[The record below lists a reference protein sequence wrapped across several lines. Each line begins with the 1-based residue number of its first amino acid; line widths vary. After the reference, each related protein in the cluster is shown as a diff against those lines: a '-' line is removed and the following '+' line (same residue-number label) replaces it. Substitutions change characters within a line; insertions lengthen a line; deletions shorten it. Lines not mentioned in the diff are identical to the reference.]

1 MRKKYISQNNFQW
14 HYALFLFLLMLVIT
28 LFVSLSVYF
37 TLWMELLKG
46 EIFFEDM
53 IVKTGKLVAG
63 KIGVLIILEA
73 ILCFLFSHRIA
84 GPISRIEKIIGLLQ
98 RGDLSRDIQIR
109 KTDELNGFVNEINQ
123 LVYLLRERIKKEKK
137 LIKDVK
143 VKMDVLSGLLTEEGV
158 DKRKI
163 VMIQKEIEKSINS
176 LEEGNEHFK
185 LE

>member
-1 MRKKYISQNNFQW
+1 MRKKYISQSNFQW

-37 TLWMELLKG
+37 TLWVELLKG
-46 EIFFEDM
+46 EVFFEDM
-53 IVKTGKLVAG
+53 IVKTGKLVVE
-63 KIGVLIILEA
+63 KIGVLLILEA

-109 KTDELNGFVNEINQ
+109 KSDELNGFVNEINQ
-123 LVYLLRERIKKEKK
+123 LVRLLREQIKKEKK
-137 LIKDVK
+137 LIKEIK
-143 VKMDVLSGLLTEEGV
+143 GKMDALNGLLIEENI

-163 VMIQKEIEKSINS
+163 LIIQKEIEKSINS
-176 LEEGNEHFK
+176 LDEGKGYFK

>member
-1 MRKKYISQNNFQW
+1 MRKKYISRSNFQW
-14 HYALFLFLLMLVIT
+14 QFALFLFLLVLVIT

-37 TLWMELLKG
+37 TLWIELLKG
-46 EIFFEDM
+46 EVFFEEM
-53 IVKTGKLVAG
+53 MVRTGKLVAG
-63 KIGVLIILEA
+63 KIGVLLILEA

-123 LVYLLRERIKKEKK
+123 LVFLLRGQVKKEKK

-143 VKMDVLSGLLTEEGV
+143 GKMDVLSGLLIEEKV

-163 VMIQKEIEKSINS
+163 LMIQKEIEKIINS
-176 LEEGNEHFK
+176 LEEGKGQFK